1 MMTTSRTFFSSLLA
15 LALLFA
21 TAMVSDAA
29 PINYGDFSG
38 TSVMY
43 LDVTETAN
51 SPDDDEPLYG
61 PPTISGNK
69 LDFDPSG
76 FAATAVPGAPD
87 VTDGQLN
94 FTLMAATGATL
105 KTINISEGG
114 DYTLFGTGTA
124 GTQVGYGIAI
134 ASVVV
139 TEINGSPIVP
149 VALTGKSAFSSKNL
163 VADGPVIG
171 ASWGLTL
178 SYDVDAA
185 LTAAKLPLGATKL
198 EIAINDTLL
207 AISQPESVAFI
218 AKKDFM
224 IDTTVPEPSSVAL
237 ALLSVIAL
245 AASRR
250 Q

>member
-1 MMTTSRTFFSSLLA
+1 MKTTSRSFFSSLLA

-21 TAMVSDAA
+21 TAVVSDAA

-51 SPDDDEPLYG
+51 SPGDDEPLYG

-76 FAATAVPGAPD
+76 FAATAVPGTPD

-94 FTLMAATGATL
+94 FTLMAAPGATL

-114 DYTLFGTGTA
+114 DFTLFGSGTTS
-124 GTQVGYGIAI
+124 TQVGYGIALG
-134 ASVVV
+134 SVVV
-139 TEINGSPIVP
+139 TEINGSAIAP
-149 VALTGKSAFSSKNL
+149 VALNGASAFGSKNL

-185 LTAAKLPLGATKL
+185 LTAANLPLGATKL

-207 AISQPESVAFI
+207 AISEPSSVAFI

-224 IDTTVPEPSSVAL
+224 IDTTIPEPTSMAL
-237 ALLSVIAL
+237 ALLSMVAL
-245 AASRR
+245 ASSRR
-250 Q
+250 R